1 MRTVIFLFTLF
12 TAISLAQTSAK
23 ALKVVKHK
31 SEWKVYKSGMEIP
44 KSHFFKIVNDEY
56 NRDQSILYEKK
67 FMNQR
72 FKLSCYMCGN
82 SSLGLMSL
90 AADNQK
96 MVKYTLYGYLLS
108 NIIKRFLKEKT
119 VDVTFEEASEMAKQ
133 YNESLSVSYTHLTL
147 PTKRIV

>member
-1 MRTVIFLFTLF
+1 MRIVIFLFTLF
-12 TAISLAQTSAK
+12 TSISLAQTNAK

-31 SEWKVYKSGMEIP
+31 TKWKVYKSGIEIP
-44 KSHFFKIVNDEY
+44 KSHFFRIINDEL

-67 FMNQR
+67 FIKQR

-90 AADNQK
+90 AADNQR
-96 MVKYTLYGYLLS
+96 MIMYTLYGYLFS
-108 NIIKRFLKEKT
+108 NVIKRFLKEKT

-133 YNESLSVSYTHLTL
+133 YNDSLLG
-147 PTKRIV
+147 KGKIAI

>member
-1 MRTVIFLFTLF
+1 MRIGLFLFILL
-12 TAISLAQTSAK
+12 TAISLAQTNAK

-44 KSHFFKIVNDEY
+44 KSHFFRIVNDEQ

-108 NIIKRFLKEKT
+108 NVIKRFLKEKT

-133 YNESLSVSYTHLTL
+133 YNDSLLGKS
-147 PTKRIV
+147 KIAI

>member
-1 MRTVIFLFTLF
+1 MRIVIFLFTLF
-12 TAISLAQTSAK
+12 TSISLAQTNAK

-31 SEWKVYKSGMEIP
+31 TKWKVYKSGIEIP
-44 KSHFFKIVNDEY
+44 KSHFFRIVNDEQ

-108 NIIKRFLKEKT
+108 NVFKRFLKEKT

-133 YNESLSVSYTHLTL
+133 YNDSLLGKS
-147 PTKRIV
+147 KIAI

>member
-1 MRTVIFLFTLF
+1 MRIGLFLFTLL
-12 TAISLAQTSAK
+12 TAISLAQTNAK

-31 SEWKVYKSGMEIP
+31 SEWKVYKSGIEIP
-44 KSHFFKIVNDEY
+44 KSNFFRIVNDEQ

-108 NIIKRFLKEKT
+108 NVIQRFLKEKT
-119 VDVTFEEASEMAKQ
+119 VDVTFEEAFELAKQ
-133 YNESLSVSYTHLTL
+133 YNESLLGNS
-147 PTKRIV
+147 KIAI

>member
-1 MRTVIFLFTLF
+1 MNLVISVFILFT
-12 TAISLAQTSAK
+12 TISIAQTNAK

-31 SEWKVYKSGMEIP
+31 SEWKVYKSGIEIP
-44 KSHFFKIVNDEY
+44 KSHFFRIVNDEQ

-67 FMNQR
+67 FINQR

-90 AADNQK
+90 AADNQR
-96 MVKYTLYGYLLS
+96 MIRYTLYGYLLS

-133 YNESLSVSYTHLTL
+133 YNDSLLGKS
-147 PTKRIV
+147 KIAI

>member
-1 MRTVIFLFTLF
+1 MRIGIFLLTLI
-12 TAISLAQTSAK
+12 TAISLAQTNAK

-31 SEWKVYKSGMEIP
+31 SAWKVYKSGMEIP
-44 KSHFFKIVNDEY
+44 KSHFFKIVNDDE

-67 FMNQR
+67 FMKQR

-90 AADNQK
+90 AADNQR
-96 MVKYTLYGYLLS
+96 MIRYTLYGYLLS
-108 NIIKRFLKEKT
+108 NIIKRFLKEKI

-133 YNESLSVSYTHLTL
+133 YNDSLLG
-147 PTKRIV
+147 KRKIAI

>member
-1 MRTVIFLFTLF
+1 MRIGIFLFTLL
-12 TAISLAQTSAK
+12 TAISLAQTNAK

-31 SEWKVYKSGMEIP
+31 SAWKVYKSGMEIP

-108 NIIKRFLKEKT
+108 NVIKRFLKEKT
-119 VDVTFEEASEMAKQ
+119 VDVTFEEAFEMAKQ
-133 YNESLSVSYTHLTL
+133 YNESLLGKS
-147 PTKRIV
+147 KIAI

>member
-1 MRTVIFLFTLF
+1 MRIGLFLFTLL
-12 TAISLAQTSAK
+12 TAISLAQTNAK
-23 ALKVVKHK
+23 TLKVVNHK

-44 KSHFFKIVNDEY
+44 KSHFFRIVNDEQ

-108 NIIKRFLKEKT
+108 NVIKRFLKEKT
-119 VDVTFEEASEMAKQ
+119 VDVTFEEAFELAKQ
-133 YNESLSVSYTHLTL
+133 YNESLLGNS
-147 PTKRIV
+147 KIAI

>member
-1 MRTVIFLFTLF
+1 MRIGIFLFTLL
-12 TAISLAQTSAK
+12 TAISLAQTNAK
-23 ALKVVKHK
+23 ALKVIKHK
-31 SEWKVYKSGMEIP
+31 SAWKVYKSGMEIP

-67 FMNQR
+67 FMSQK

-108 NIIKRFLKEKT
+108 NVIKRFLKEKT
-119 VDVTFEEASEMAKQ
+119 VDVTFEEAFEMAKQ
-133 YNESLSVSYTHLTL
+133 YNESLLGNS
-147 PTKRIV
+147 KIAI

>member
-1 MRTVIFLFTLF
+1 MRIGIFLLTLI
-12 TAISLAQTSAK
+12 TAISLAQTNAK

-31 SEWKVYKSGMEIP
+31 SAWKVYKSGMEIP
-44 KSHFFKIVNDEY
+44 KSHFFKIVNDDE

-67 FMNQR
+67 FMKQR

-90 AADNQK
+90 AADNQR
-96 MVKYTLYGYLLS
+96 MIRYTLYGYLLS

-133 YNESLSVSYTHLTL
+133 YNDSLLG
-147 PTKRIV
+147 KRKIAI

>member
-1 MRTVIFLFTLF
+1 MRIGIFLFTLL
-12 TAISLAQTSAK
+12 TAISLAQTNAK

-31 SEWKVYKSGMEIP
+31 SAWKVYKSGMEIP

-90 AADNQK
+90 AADNQR
-96 MVKYTLYGYLLS
+96 MIRYTLYGYLLS
-108 NIIKRFLKEKT
+108 NIIKRFLKEKI
-119 VDVTFEEASEMAKQ
+119 VDVTFEEASEMAKE
-133 YNESLSVSYTHLTL
+133 YNDSLLGKS
-147 PTKRIV
+147 KIAI

>member
-1 MRTVIFLFTLF
+1 MRIGIFLFTLL
-12 TAISLAQTSAK
+12 TAISLAQTNAK

-31 SEWKVYKSGMEIP
+31 SAWKVYKSGMEIP

-108 NIIKRFLKEKT
+108 NVIKRFLKEKT

-133 YNESLSVSYTHLTL
+133 YNDSLLGKS
-147 PTKRIV
+147 KIAI

>member
-1 MRTVIFLFTLF
+1 MRIGLFLFTLL
-12 TAISLAQTSAK
+12 TAISLAQTNAK

-31 SEWKVYKSGMEIP
+31 SEWKVYKSGIEIP
-44 KSHFFKIVNDEY
+44 KSHFFRIVNDEQ

-108 NIIKRFLKEKT
+108 NVIKRFLKEKT
-119 VDVTFEEASEMAKQ
+119 VDVTFEEAFELAKQ
-133 YNESLSVSYTHLTL
+133 YNESLLGNS
-147 PTKRIV
+147 KIAI